1 MKLLVFGS
9 LNIDH
14 VYQLPHFVRDGE
26 TIASTQYDR
35 HSGGKGLNQ
44 AIALAKAGQAVCF
57 GGAIGEDG
65 KFLKDLL
72 GEYGVDTQLIR
83 TLDVPT
89 GHALIQVDAD
99 GRNCIILFGGANQ
112 AITPEMI
119 RETLGSL
126 EAGDLILLQNEI
138 SHGDE
143 IVREAAERGIQ
154 IALNPSPFTDELL
167 KWPLD
172 KVTWFILNE
181 VEGADMTGETEPD
194 RILDKMLERWPECK
208 VVLTLG
214 VQGSMYA
221 DQAQRIFQPAVK
233 AHAVDTTA
241 AGDTFTGYFLHAV
254 LEGKDIA
261 FALSEAASASAITVS
276 RPGAAQSI
284 PLLKEVRK

>member
-26 TIASTQYDR
+26 TIASTRYDR

-44 AIALAKAGQAVCF
+44 AIALAKAGQEVCF
-57 GGAIGEDG
+57 GGAIGTDG
-65 KFLKDLL
+65 LFLKELL
-72 GEYGVDTQLIR
+72 NEYGVDTQFIR
-83 TLDVPT
+83 TLNIPT
-89 GHALIQVDAD
+89 GHALIQVDTD
-99 GRNCIILFGGANQ
+99 GRNCIILYGGANQ

-119 RETLGSL
+119 CETLAQL
-126 EAGDLILLQNEI
+126 DEGDLILLQNEI
-138 SHGDE
+138 SHCDE
-143 IVREAAERGIQ
+143 IIREAAKRGIQ
-154 IALNPSPFTDELL
+154 IALNPSPFTAELL
-167 KWPLD
+167 TWPLD
-172 KVTWFILNE
+172 KVTYFLLNE
-181 VEGADMTGETEPD
+181 VEGEDMTGEKEPD
-194 RILDKMLERWPECK
+194 KILDSMLARWPNCR

-221 DQAQRIFQPAVK
+221 DQTQRIFQPVVK

-254 LEGKDIA
+254 LEGKDVA
-261 FALSEAASASAITVS
+261 FALKEAASASAITVS

-284 PLLKEVRK
+284 PLLKEVRG

>member
-26 TIASTQYDR
+26 TIASTHYDR

-44 AIALAKAGQAVCF
+44 AIALAKAGQDVCF

-254 LEGKDIA
+254 LEGKDID